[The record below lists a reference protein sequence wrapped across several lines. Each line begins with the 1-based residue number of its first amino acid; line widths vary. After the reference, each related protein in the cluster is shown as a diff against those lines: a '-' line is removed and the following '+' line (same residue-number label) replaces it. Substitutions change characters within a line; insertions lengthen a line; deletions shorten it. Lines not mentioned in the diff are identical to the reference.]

1 MLCAS
6 LLAIAVSGGCGH
18 GPDRAPDAGLKTE
31 ISMEEAIAM
40 GTAEAEA
47 RNEGLRLTRIHS
59 YDNDSIRSA
68 AAGADGRRQWWVV
81 RFGGEDGR
89 RMDAIVC
96 DGAIVA
102 VETAAEDG
110 CAAPID
116 LARVRL
122 TAAEAVTAAKRVGLR
137 GGNPDDEDEWVSG
150 YNFRL
155 SRAASEEESDKG
167 RIVLEIIGI
176 SPAGNFAYADFD
188 AQTGELLAAREK
200 IGRCGEDVRWVDF
213 R

>member
-1 MLCAS
+1 
-6 LLAIAVSGGCGH
+6 
-18 GPDRAPDAGLKTE
+18 
-31 ISMEEAIAM
+31 
-40 GTAEAEA
+40 
-47 RNEGLRLTRIHS
+47 
-59 YDNDSIRSA
+59 
-68 AAGADGRRQWWVV
+68 
-81 RFGGEDGR
+81 
-89 RMDAIVC
+89 MDAVVC

-110 CAAPID
+110 RAAPID

-122 TAAEAVTAAKRVGLR
+122 TAADAVTAAMRIGLR

-155 SRAASEEESDKG
+155 SRAAAGDGPDKG

-188 AQTGELLAAREK
+188 AETGELLSAREK
-200 IGRCGEDVRWVDF
+200 IERSGEDVRWVDL